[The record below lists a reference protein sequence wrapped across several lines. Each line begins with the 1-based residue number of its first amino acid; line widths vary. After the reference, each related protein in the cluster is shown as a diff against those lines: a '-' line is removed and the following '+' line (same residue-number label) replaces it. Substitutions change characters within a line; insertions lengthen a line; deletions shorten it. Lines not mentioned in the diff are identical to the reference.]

1 MNSTCTSFV
10 IGKTVCLSPVRIPFY
25 FSLHQN
31 IFDDIPDTYVALG
44 APVLAFWLMSLM
56 FYCLDISG
64 WRWLEKYRIH
74 ESEEVKSKNLATL
87 WEVARAVIFQN
98 VMQTLIGF
106 AWLAEPPV
114 ISVARCQSEM
124 EGLGRTLVLVVRG
137 LFGEETGMKILEQW
151 GPGMTHWLYWWG
163 IPAAQIFFAMFTV
176 DTWQYFIHRLM
187 HTNQYLYRKV
197 HSVHHKL
204 YVPYALGALYNHP
217 FEALLMDTLGIIIAE
232 QVTHLSIRQAIFFLV
247 YGTCKGVDDHCGYKF
262 PFDPFQLISGSN
274 SDYHDIHHQVCPFT
288 TTCPRKHCLGG
299 VQAVGIKSN
308 FSQPYFIHWDIL
320 LGTRMTREDIQK
332 RGQKVKTT

>member
-1 MNSTCTSFV
+1 MNSTCPFFV

-25 FSLHQN
+25 FSLRQS

-64 WRWLEKYRIH
+64 WRWLDKYRIH
-74 ESEEVKSKNLATL
+74 ESEEVKSRNLATP
-87 WEVARAVIFQN
+87 WEVARAIIFQN
-98 VMQTLIGF
+98 VMQILVGF
-106 AWLAEPPV
+106 AWLTEPPA

-124 EGLGRTLVLVVRG
+124 EGLGRTLVFVVPG

-163 IPAAQIFFAMFTV
+163 IPAAQIFLAMFTV

-187 HTNQYLYRKV
+187 HTNQYLYRKI

-217 FEALLMDTLGIIIAE
+217 FEFLLMDTLAIIIAE
-232 QVTHLSIRQAIFFLV
+232 QVAHLSIRQAIFCVV
-247 YGTCKGVDDHCGYKF
+247 YGTCQGVDVHCGYNF
-262 PFDPFQLISGSN
+262 PFDPFRLISGNN
-274 SDYHDIHHQVCPFT
+274 SDYHDIHH
-288 TTCPRKHCLGG
+288 
-299 VQAVGIKSN
+299 QAVGIKSN
-308 FSQPYFIHWDIL
+308 FSQPYFIHWDVL